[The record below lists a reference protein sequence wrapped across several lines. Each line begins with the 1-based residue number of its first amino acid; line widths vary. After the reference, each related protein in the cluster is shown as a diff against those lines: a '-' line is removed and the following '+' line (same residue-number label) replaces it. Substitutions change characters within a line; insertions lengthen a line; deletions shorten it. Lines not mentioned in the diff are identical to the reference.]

1 VAVQAARQ
9 KANDKEA
16 VRLAEEARVE
26 EERAKKSQEEFDEW
40 KASEIGVAV
49 TSVLCVIPVSPCVGD
64 VSASEHVFGGR

>member
-9 KANDKEA
+9 KASDKEA

-49 TSVLCVIPVSPCVGD
+49 TSVLCVIPVPCVGD
-64 VSASEHVFGGR
+64 VSASEHVFSGR